1 MEARY
6 TTIELEQDGDA
17 WRATQQGVD
26 LVGRGETAAS
36 AAANYCQ
43 LVADTNKPVAAD
55 GGEDSE

>member
-26 LVGRGETAAS
+26 LVGRGETAACRGELLR
-36 AAANYCQ
+36 AGRGHPAP
-43 LVADTNKPVAAD
+43 DR
-55 GGEDSE
+55 GGRR